1 MIATN
6 VKCAFFFFFL
16 KLRESNYQ
24 VGGLGKK
31 ITFEFPLCVNVSTN
45 PEGGIIFILQNKKLT
60 EVG

>member
-1 MIATN
+1 
-6 VKCAFFFFFL
+6 VLFFFFFL